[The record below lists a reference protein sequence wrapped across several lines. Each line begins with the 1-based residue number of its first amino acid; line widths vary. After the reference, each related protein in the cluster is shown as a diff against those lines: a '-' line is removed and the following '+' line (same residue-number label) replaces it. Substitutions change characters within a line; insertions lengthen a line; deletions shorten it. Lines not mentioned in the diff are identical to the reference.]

1 MNTSYEKIEALNSH
15 FTSHVLPIM
24 RRNGLMVLTQLKD
37 VDATACQE
45 LMILLYE
52 AAKVNKYVRYI
63 ASVRYDRS
71 TDSAAMDV
79 VIAFIEGVHVTS
91 EEIKCSAYTIL
102 SRKACDLLRAACR
115 EKGGVVSIDDEKI
128 EAVAHKYSSLQV
140 PDAFESYAS
149 NLRFEAVQDLLRDML
164 SNNDMNPR
172 KKICWLSSVA
182 ELNPREFEA
191 LIERKDLVHAS
202 ADVLNMVN
210 KIYGV
215 FKDKQVLHGAY
226 ALLRDLEKKTYPKL
240 SNKMIGCDKSDV
252 NKMLRRKFE
261 KSLSL

>member
-1 MNTSYEKIEALNSH
+1 MNTSYKKIEALNNH

-24 RRNGLMVLTQLKD
+24 RSNSLMALSQLKD
-37 VDATACQE
+37 VDVIAYRE

-63 ASVRYDRS
+63 ASVRYEHS
-71 TDSAAMDV
+71 TDNAAMDT

-115 EKGGVVSIDDEKI
+115 EKKGIIFIDDEKI

-140 PDAFESYAS
+140 LDAFESYAS
-149 NLRFEAVQDLLRDML
+149 NLRFEALRDLLRDVL
-164 SNNDMNPR
+164 SNSKMNPR
-172 KKICWLSSVA
+172 KKICWLSSIV
-182 ELNPREFEA
+182 EFNPREFEA
-191 LIERKDLVHAS
+191 LIERKGPIHAS

-210 KIYGV
+210 KTYGV
-215 FKDKQVLHGAY
+215 FKDKQVLHSAY
-226 ALLRDLEKKTYPKL
+226 TLLRDLGKNTYPNL
-240 SNKMIGCDKSDV
+240 SNKMIGYNKSDV
-252 NKMLRRKFE
+252 NKMLRRKYE
-261 KSLSL
+261 KHLSL